1 MNARSRFLVGLLSAT
16 ATAGFIC
23 RVNIS
28 TAGALMMKEY
38 NLTQIDLG
46 RLFSSFLL
54 GYAIFQIP
62 AGAVADKLGTR
73 KVLSV
78 SVWLWVLF
86 TILIAVIGWNQ
97 FGVSVSAI
105 LTAFMIMRFLLGI
118 TAAPTYPAAA
128 AGISRWVP
136 ASFHARANGIVIASV
151 GLGSAL
157 APILVSSIMVK
168 WGWQVALIVSALPA
182 LVIAFVWRRVREP
195 ESIVSTEVTTEKTD
209 FQRNGSLKS
218 GSFILLTISYSLQG
232 YVGYIFVSW
241 FYLYLVQVRHFNLL
255 TGAWMSSL
263 SWILSIISIPLG
275 GFISDYLIK
284 GRLGLRWGGNVVP
297 IAGMGLSGILIS
309 IGAHTS
315 SAIVAAITLALATSL
330 VLSVEG
336 PFWGMM
342 NRISGNRSGVGGGIM
357 NTGCN
362 LGGLISPILT
372 PWIASYL
379 GWEFALYIAAGL
391 AFTGA
396 LLWLGIQ
403 APIQISDV
411 KPQEVIG

>member
-1 MNARSRFLVGLLSAT
+1 
-16 ATAGFIC
+16 
-23 RVNIS
+23 
-28 TAGALMMKEY
+28 
-38 NLTQIDLG
+38 
-46 RLFSSFLL
+46 
-54 GYAIFQIP
+54 
-62 AGAVADKLGTR
+62 
-73 KVLSV
+73 
-78 SVWLWVLF
+78 
-86 TILIAVIGWNQ
+86 
-97 FGVSVSAI
+97 
-105 LTAFMIMRFLLGI
+105 
-118 TAAPTYPAAA
+118 
-128 AGISRWVP
+128 
-136 ASFHARANGIVIASV
+136 
-151 GLGSAL
+151 
-157 APILVSSIMVK
+157 
-168 WGWQVALIVSALPA
+168 
-182 LVIAFVWRRVREP
+182 
-195 ESIVSTEVTTEKTD
+195 
-209 FQRNGSLKS
+209 
-218 GSFILLTISYSLQG
+218 
-232 YVGYIFVSW
+232 
-241 FYLYLVQVRHFNLL
+241 
-255 TGAWMSSL
+255 MSSL

-315 SAIVAAITLALATSL
+315 SAIVAAITLALATSC